1 MKMTVGKKIFGG
13 FALLLVLLLVVGL
26 FGVNQMN
33 RLYKQA
39 EEMNVSWMPG
49 VSTSKEIESVTQE
62 VVSKMFLI
70 VVESD
75 LQRTTELTKQIDE
88 HFKQIDTEMAAYE
101 ATIVDQLYP
110 EDRQNFEELKKEIS
124 GLKAA
129 IEENKKLA
137 ADVNLEAGVGSRIGE
152 VNNMIKSLTD
162 RLRASNEILD
172 KVTKFNDDGA
182 VRLAKLAAETNES
195 ARGVIFTVIAAAI
208 LIGLVMAYLIARNI
222 SRPMIQASEA
232 LGRVAAGDLTVE
244 PLKVKSRD
252 EIGQLAEAFNRMTA
266 DMNAMVSQIKVSSE
280 MVAASAEQLL
290 ASAEQSSKA
299 AESVAD
305 GSQEA
310 SDYTEK
316 QMQSVEELFNAL
328 SEVSAGMQQISGNGE
343 IMLTMVRETNELSDR
358 GGRAVQA
365 IAEQMNEINQTS
377 EESSRMIRLLGE
389 QSKQIGNIV
398 TLITGIANQTNLLA
412 LNAAIEAARA
422 GEHGKGFAVVAGEVR
437 KLAEQ
442 SVQSAAQITSLVE
455 SIQRDTD
462 KVILSVERGTDKVYE
477 GIRKAED
484 VRDAFTEIK
493 ESIQTVSVKVEEVTH
508 SVEDMTAS
516 SEEMT
521 ATIETVS
528 TASEQ
533 IATASQTNA
542 AASQQQ
548 LASMQE
554 ISASSQSLAHLAEE
568 LNEVLARFKTNK

>member
-1 MKMTVGKKIFGG
+1 MKITVGKKIFGG
-13 FALLLVLLLVVGL
+13 FTLLLVLLLAVGI

-33 RLYKQA
+33 RLYQQTKLI
-39 EEMNVSWMPG
+39 NGSWMPG
-49 VSTSKEIESVTQE
+49 ISESKEIETA
-62 VVSKMFLI
+62 SKEIVAKTLMM

-75 LQRTTELTKQIDE
+75 PQKLADLS
-88 HFKQIDTEMAAYE
+88 KQIDTHFADVDVQVKEYE
-101 ATIVDQLYP
+101 KTILPGDTEDQ
-110 EDRQNFEELKKEIS
+110 QNTDALKKELS
-124 GLKAA
+124 NLKSAV
-129 IEENKKLA
+129 EEGKKLGTEL
-137 ADVNLEAGVGSRIGE
+137 NLEAGAGARIRE
-152 VNNMIKSLTD
+152 VNAVIGKITDSLA
-162 RLRASNEILD
+162 ASAVILD
-172 KVTKFNDDGA
+172 KITTYNEQGAAKAVLEADATNNGGRSIIWGVTGLSF
-182 VRLAKLAAETNES
+182 
-195 ARGVIFTVIAAAI
+195 
-208 LIGLVMAYLIARNI
+208 LIGLLLAYFISRSI
-222 SRPMIQASEA
+222 SRPLIQASEA
-232 LGRVAAGDLTVE
+232 LGRVAQGDLTVE
-244 PLKVKSRD
+244 PLNVKSQD
-252 EIGQLAEAFNRMTA
+252 EVGQLAASFNRMTE
-266 DMNAMVSQIKVSSE
+266 DMNSMVSQIKVSSE
-280 MVAASAEQLL
+280 MVAASAEELL

-305 GSQEA
+305 SSQEA

-316 QMQSVEELFNAL
+316 QMQGVEELFNAL

-343 IMLTMVRETNELSDR
+343 MMLTMVRETNELSDR
-358 GGRAVQA
+358 GGKAVQA
-365 IAEQMNEINQTS
+365 ITDQMNEINRTT
-377 EESSRMIRLLGE
+377 EESSQMIRMLGE

-422 GEHGKGFAVVAGEVR
+422 GEQGKGFAVVAGEVR

-442 SVQSAAQITSLVE
+442 SVQSAAQITSLVD

-462 KVILSVERGTDKVYE
+462 KVILSVEKSTDKVYE

-484 VRDAFTEIK
+484 VREAFTEIK

-533 IATASQTNA
+533 LATVSQTNA
-542 AASQQQ
+542 ASSQEQ
-548 LASMQE
+548 LASMEE

-568 LNEVLARFKTNK
+568 LNVVLARFKTNK

>member
-13 FALLLVLLLVVGL
+13 FALLLILLLVVGL

-49 VSTSKEIESVTQE
+49 VSTSKEIESLTQE
-62 VVSKMFLI
+62 IVSKMFLV

-75 LQRTTELTKQIDE
+75 VQRATELTKQIDE

-101 ATIVDQLYP
+101 ATILDELYP
-110 EDRQNFEELKKEIS
+110 EDRHNFEELKKEIS

-377 EESSRMIRLLGE
+377 EESSRMIRMLGE

>member
-1 MKMTVGKKIFGG
+1 MTVGKKIFGG
-13 FALLLVLLLVVGL
+13 FALLLILLLVVGL

-49 VSTSKEIESVTQE
+49 VSTSKEIESLTQE
-62 VVSKMFLI
+62 IVSKMFLV

-75 LQRTTELTKQIDE
+75 VQRATELTKQIDE

-101 ATIVDQLYP
+101 ATILDELYP
-110 EDRQNFEELKKEIS
+110 EDRHNFEELKKEIS

-377 EESSRMIRLLGE
+377 EESSRMIRMLGE

>member
-110 EDRQNFEELKKEIS
+110 EDRHNFEELKKEIS
-124 GLKAA
+124 GLKSA
-129 IEENKKLA
+129 IEESKKLA

-377 EESSRMIRLLGE
+377 EESSRMIRMLGE

>member
-1 MKMTVGKKIFGG
+1 MTVGKKIFGG